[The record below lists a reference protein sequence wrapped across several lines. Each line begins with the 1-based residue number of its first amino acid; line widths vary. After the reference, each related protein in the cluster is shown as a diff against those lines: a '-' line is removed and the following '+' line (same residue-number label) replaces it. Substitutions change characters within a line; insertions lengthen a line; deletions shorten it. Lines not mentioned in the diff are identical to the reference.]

1 MYTCFIRYTRIKLM
15 QCFSANFIY
24 QRYAQVD
31 FLLMILGGLF
41 FVALAALFYSLEPS
55 KVVCICRQ
63 WFVAVGY
70 SLELVPLAV
79 KVAM

>member
-1 MYTCFIRYTRIKLM
+1 M

-55 KVVCICRQ
+55 KVVCVCRQ

-79 KVAM
+79 KVAA